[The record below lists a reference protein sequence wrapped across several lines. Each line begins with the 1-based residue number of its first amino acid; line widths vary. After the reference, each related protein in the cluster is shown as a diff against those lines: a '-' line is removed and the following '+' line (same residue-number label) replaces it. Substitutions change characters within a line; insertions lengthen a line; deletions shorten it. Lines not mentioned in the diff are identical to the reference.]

1 MELHIHGTE
10 VMNDLVPLAR
20 DFRHAAP
27 DVMKAFGELHR
38 ATMSPGAL
46 DTKTKELIALAI
58 SVSKVCDGCIA
69 SHAKGAA
76 KAGATEAEM
85 AEALGVAVLM
95 NGGPATVYGPRALS
109 AFRDFAGGVA
119 T

>member
-10 VMNDLVPLAR
+10 VMNDIVPLVH

-27 DVMKAFGELHR
+27 EVMKAFAELHS
-38 ATMSPGAL
+38 AALKPGVL

-58 SVSKVCDGCIA
+58 SVSKQCDGCIA

-76 KAGATEAEM
+76 KAGATDAEV

-109 AFRDFAGGVA
+109 AFRDFSRGVA